1 MSKQKPRVKNAIPL
15 DATNKGKKE
24 VELLAVCDAFQLP
37 DVEQDGPYRITYINH
52 HGMEVPGHII
62 YDGKRYRT
70 SRVTTYDNLT
80 DAAIALVRGD

>member
-1 MSKQKPRVKNAIPL
+1 MNQPKPRVKNAIPL
-15 DATNKGKKE
+15 DPTNKGKKE
-24 VELLAVCDAFQLP
+24 VALLAVCDAFQLP
-37 DVEQDGPYRITYINH
+37 ESQDITYINH

-62 YDGKRYRT
+62 FDGKRYRT